1 MAEEPVERRLAAILA
16 ADVVG
21 YSRLMEANEER
32 TMGALKQHR
41 REFFDPTVA
50 KHNGR
55 IFKVMGDGFLV
66 EFGSVLNAA
75 RCAVEIQRGML
86 ERNAGVP
93 EDRHIKFRI
102 GINLGDIIVEG
113 DDFYGDGVNMAA
125 RLESL
130 AGPGGIACSAV
141 VRNQVGNKLELEF
154 LDQGEKT
161 VKNIAQPVHVY
172 FINLATATV
181 TGTPQA
187 TTGGQSSPRH
197 DKPSVAILPFANMS
211 NDPEQEF
218 FSDGITE
225 DIITD
230 LSKVSG
236 LFVLSR
242 NTVFT
247 YKGKAVNMEQ
257 IAKNLGVA
265 YVVEGSVRKAGQ
277 KVRINAQLIE
287 GATGGHIWA
296 DRYDRDLTDIFA
308 IQDEITKTIVDQ
320 LKVKLLPE
328 EKKSIGLAPTENV
341 EAYTCYLKGREFFHQ
356 NARSGYMRAKTM
368 FARAIELDPL
378 YARAY
383 AGIADC
389 DSYLFSR
396 YGVTISLDD
405 VLAVTGKALAIDP
418 NLAEAHAAR
427 GFALMSGG
435 RRTEAAAAFERALA
449 LDPTSYEANYF
460 HAQYCF
466 KTGDFERAVKLY
478 LRALE
483 IQPNDY
489 RSPLLVQNAF
499 NSLGRQGEG
508 EGYARIGLK
517 RAEEELRLHPENSG
531 PLQLGAAALAAL
543 GERERAKEWLARA
556 LAIDPDDNISRYNA
570 ACVYSLLGESDRAI
584 DLLEGV
590 LKLVSS
596 DMKLWF
602 KNDSDLDPIRSHPR
616 YQGLLQLAGEP
627 APGDPG
633 KATSEPS

>member
-32 TMGALKQHR
+32 TMAALKQHR

-187 TTGGQSSPRH
+187 TAGGQSSPRH

-218 FSDGITE
+218 FSDGIT
-225 DIITD
+225 
-230 LSKVSG
+230 
-236 LFVLSR
+236 
-242 NTVFT
+242 
-247 YKGKAVNMEQ
+247 
-257 IAKNLGVA
+257 
-265 YVVEGSVRKAGQ
+265 
-277 KVRINAQLIE
+277 
-287 GATGGHIWA
+287 
-296 DRYDRDLTDIFA
+296 
-308 IQDEITKTIVDQ
+308 
-320 LKVKLLPE
+320 
-328 EKKSIGLAPTENV
+328 
-341 EAYTCYLKGREFFHQ
+341 
-356 NARSGYMRAKTM
+356 
-368 FARAIELDPL
+368 
-378 YARAY
+378 
-383 AGIADC
+383 
-389 DSYLFSR
+389 
-396 YGVTISLDD
+396 
-405 VLAVTGKALAIDP
+405 
-418 NLAEAHAAR
+418 
-427 GFALMSGG
+427 
-435 RRTEAAAAFERALA
+435 
-449 LDPTSYEANYF
+449 
-460 HAQYCF
+460 
-466 KTGDFERAVKLY
+466 
-478 LRALE
+478 
-483 IQPNDY
+483 
-489 RSPLLVQNAF
+489 
-499 NSLGRQGEG
+499 
-508 EGYARIGLK
+508 
-517 RAEEELRLHPENSG
+517 
-531 PLQLGAAALAAL
+531 
-543 GERERAKEWLARA
+543 
-556 LAIDPDDNISRYNA
+556 
-570 ACVYSLLGESDRAI
+570 
-584 DLLEGV
+584 
-590 LKLVSS
+590 
-596 DMKLWF
+596 
-602 KNDSDLDPIRSHPR
+602 
-616 YQGLLQLAGEP
+616 
-627 APGDPG
+627 
-633 KATSEPS
+633 